1 MEKKLILIS
10 FMMAPNCSLQSL
22 EFAESYLL
30 QHNLITNDILDI
42 LIEKHNQQ
50 KVKIKKQVHESQ
62 EKQCMALGDGKPIF
76 KNYQKCIYFVFKLGD
91 QYF

>member
-10 FMMAPNCSLQSL
+10 FMMAPNCSRKSL

-30 QHNLITNDILDI
+30 QRNLITHDILDI
-42 LIEKHNQQ
+42 FIEKHNQQ
-50 KVKIKKQVHESQ
+50 KVKIKEQVRELQ
-62 EKQCMALGDGKPIF
+62 EKQCMAIGDGKPIF